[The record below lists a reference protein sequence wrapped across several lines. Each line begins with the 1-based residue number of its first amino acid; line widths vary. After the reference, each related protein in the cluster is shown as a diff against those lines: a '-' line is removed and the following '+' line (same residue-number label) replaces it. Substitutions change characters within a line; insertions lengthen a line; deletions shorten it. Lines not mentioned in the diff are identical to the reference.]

1 MVFWGGGLTV
11 EGGGAQRIASEMIAH
26 EVEVARL
33 RELVSA
39 VKRNGAE
46 PRRCRRRRR

>member
-1 MVFWGGGLTV
+1 MVLGGGLTV
-11 EGGGAQRIASEMIAH
+11 EGGGASEMIAH

-46 PRRCRRRRR
+46 PRRRRRRR